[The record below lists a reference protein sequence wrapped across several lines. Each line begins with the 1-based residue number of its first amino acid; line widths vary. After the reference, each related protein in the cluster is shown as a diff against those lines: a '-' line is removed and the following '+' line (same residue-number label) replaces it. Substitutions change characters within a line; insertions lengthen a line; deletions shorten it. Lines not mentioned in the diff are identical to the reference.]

1 MDAKDLHFR
10 ACQGELMT
18 MKKIVIVNSK
28 GGSGKTTIAI
38 NLAATLAAEGG
49 KPALLD
55 LDPQGSSTRWLGQR
69 PADRPVI
76 TGIEGFRS
84 NGAATRSF
92 QLTPPN
98 DCTALIIDSPAGLDR
113 RGLEAA
119 TRGADAILMP
129 VMSSDIDIHAAT
141 HCIADL
147 LLGEKSGTKAK
158 RIGIVANRVKANTR
172 GSKRLETFLD
182 NFDIPVVTTLRD
194 SVNFS
199 RSAETGL
206 GLDEMPRSQ
215 VQKDLEAWER
225 LVAWVCPTENV
236 SLSASREPR
245 GPMRAGLGGVVRLA
259 FSRQS

>member
-1 MDAKDLHFR
+1 MDAKDLHFQ
-10 ACQGELMT
+10 ACQGELRT

-92 QLTPPN
+92 QLSPPH
-98 DCTALIIDSPAGLDR
+98 DCTELIIDSPAGLDR

-119 TRGADAILMP
+119 TRNADAILMP

-158 RIGIVANRVKANTR
+158 RIGIVANRVKPNTR
-172 GSKRLETFLD
+172 GSKRLRNFLK
-182 NFDIPVVTTLRD
+182 NFDIPVVATLRD
-194 SVNFS
+194 SVNYS
-199 RSAETGL
+199 RSAETGI
-206 GLDEMPRSQ
+206 GLTEMPGWQ
-215 VQKDLEAWER
+215 AQKDLEAWER
-225 LVAWVCPTENV
+225 LVAWACPADNV
-236 SLSASREPR
+236 SLSASRESR

>member
-1 MDAKDLHFR
+1 MR
-10 ACQGELMT
+10 
-18 MKKIVIVNSK
+18 KIVVVNSK

-38 NLAATLAAEGG
+38 NLAATLAANGG

-69 PADRPVI
+69 PSNRPAI

-84 NGAATRSF
+84 SAAATRSF
-92 QLTPPN
+92 QLSPPN

-119 TRGADAILMP
+119 TRGADVILMP

-158 RIGIVANRVKANTR
+158 HIGIVANRVKAKTR
-172 GSKRLETFLD
+172 GSKRLENFLS
-182 NFDIPVVTTLRD
+182 NFDIPVVATLRD
-194 SVNFS
+194 SVNYS

-206 GLDEMPRSQ
+206 GLNEMPRWQ
-215 VQKDLEAWER
+215 VQKDLEGWER
-225 LVAWVCPTENV
+225 LVAWVCPTENI
-236 SLSASREPR
+236 SLNATREPR

>member
-1 MDAKDLHFR
+1 
-10 ACQGELMT
+10 
-18 MKKIVIVNSK
+18 MKKIVMINSK
-28 GGSGKTTIAI
+28 GGSGKTTLAI
-38 NLAATLAAEGG
+38 NLAATLAARGG

-76 TGIEGFRS
+76 TGIEGFCNRA
-84 NGAATRSF
+84 GATRSF
-92 QLTPPN
+92 QLTPPQ

-119 TRGADAILMP
+119 TLGADAILMP

-147 LLGEKSGTKAK
+147 LLGEKSGSKPR
-158 RIGIVANRVKANTR
+158 RIGIVANRVKTNTR
-172 GSKRLETFLD
+172 GSKRLENFLK
-182 NFDIPVVTTLRD
+182 NFDIPVITTLRD
-194 SVNFS
+194 SVNYS
-199 RSAETGL
+199 SSAEMGL
-206 GLDEMPRSQ
+206 GISEMPSWQ

-225 LVAWVCPTENV
+225 LVAWVSPANKFSENP
-236 SLSASREPR
+236 SHEAR

>member
-1 MDAKDLHFR
+1 MR
-10 ACQGELMT
+10 
-18 MKKIVIVNSK
+18 KIVIVNSK

-38 NLAATLAAEGG
+38 NLAATHAAAGG

-92 QLTPPN
+92 QLAPPN

-147 LLGEKSGTKAK
+147 LLGEKNGSKAK
-158 RIGIVANRVKANTR
+158 RIGIVANRVKVNTR
-172 GSKRLETFLD
+172 GSKRLENFLS

-194 SVNFS
+194 SVNYS
-199 RSAETGL
+199 RSAEMGL
-206 GLDEMPRSQ
+206 GLSEMPRWQ
-215 VQKDLEAWER
+215 VERDLLAWEQ
-225 LVAWVCPTENV
+225 LVAWACPAQTV
-236 SLSASREPR
+236 SMTVSRESQ